1 MKQHGKKV
9 GLMLLVL
16 CLLLAQTGCEQGTTE
31 TDDTTAQES
40 AATDTA
46 ETVPETR
53 DSLPQDLDFGGETV
67 VVYGP
72 TELLVPEYE
81 AEMTGDVV
89 SDALHNRNESVRERL
104 NIDLQFQLSPGL
116 WADES
121 TWKGGVRS
129 AILAGDSAYDIVSGY
144 SIFIV
149 DLTVEKL
156 FTDLSHSTYLDFDQP
171 WWSDTLLDNLMVDD
185 RLYFVT
191 GEISNNLVGTMFGIF
206 FNDTLAA
213 DYAVG
218 DLYSLVDEGK
228 WTLDTLFGMTEG
240 VYNDLNGNGKRDE
253 ADFYGLYADNTSFD
267 NLYYAAGMSVIA
279 PDDNGD
285 MVISPDFSGEKMV
298 SLLEKLC
305 SAFHE
310 EEGCAYGTEENKH
323 ATTAFMEERS
333 LFLMSGVSVAPNSL
347 RDVEFTYGVLPAPK
361 WDEAQA
367 DYRSTISYV
376 AALYA
381 IPKDA
386 KDPDL
391 SSAVLEALASESH
404 YTVTPAFYETA
415 MKVKYSAD
423 NDSARMYDIML
434 SSVSYDFGR
443 VYSRSA
449 LDGIPGLLRGMV
461 EQNNT
466 NWRSTYAAKEPVL
479 EEKLASLLET
489 LREE

>member
-1 MKQHGKKV
+1 MAKRILV
-9 GLMLLVL
+9 CLLVA
-16 CLLLAQTGCEQGTTE
+16 LLAFSAVSCGGGSAE
-31 TDDTTAQES
+31 TSAQPTVSQDTTPV
-40 AATDTA
+40 
-46 ETVPETR
+46 ETEPETR
-53 DSLPQDLDFGGETV
+53 DSLPSDLDFGGASV

-72 TELLVPEYE
+72 TELLVPEYD
-81 AEMTGDVV
+81 AELTGDVV
-89 SDALHNRNESVRERL
+89 NDALHNRNESVKERL
-104 NIDLQFQLSPGL
+104 NIDLTFQLSPGL

-121 TWKGGVRS
+121 TWKGSVRS

-149 DLTVEKL
+149 DLTVEQL
-156 FTDLSHSTYLDFDQP
+156 FADLAHSKYLDFAQP
-171 WWSDTLLDNLMVDD
+171 WWSDTLLDNLVVDD
-185 RLYFVT
+185 RLCFVT
-191 GEISNNLVGTMFGIF
+191 GEISNNLVGTMFGVF
-206 FNDTLAA
+206 FHNGLAA
-213 DYAVG
+213 DYGVG
-218 DLYSLVDEGK
+218 DLYGMVDDGK
-228 WTLDTLFGMTEG
+228 WTLDTMFGMSESI
-240 VYNDLNGNGKRDE
+240 YNDVNGNGKRDE
-253 ADFYGLYADNTSFD
+253 GDLYGLYADNTSFD

-279 PDDNGD
+279 PDADGN
-285 MVISPDFSGEKMV
+285 MVVSPDFSGEKMV

-305 SAFHE
+305 TAFHDA
-310 EEGCAYGTEENKH
+310 EGCAYGTEENKF
-323 ATTAFMEERS
+323 ATTAFMEERA
-333 LFLMSGVSVAPNSL
+333 LFLMAGVSAAPNSL
-347 RDVEFTYGVLPAPK
+347 RDVEFAYGVLPAPK

-386 KDPDL
+386 KDPDM

-449 LDGIPGLLRGMV
+449 LDGIPGLLRSMV
-461 EQNNT
+461 QENNT
-466 NWRSTYAAKEPVL
+466 NWRSTYASKEPVL
-479 EEKLASLLET
+479 QEKLEKLLEV
-489 LREE
+489 LRAE